1 MAIAQAMCTSFK
13 KELLEGVH
21 NFKNS
26 GGDTFKLALFAEG
39 SGGKSS
45 TTATL
50 GATTT
55 ALVTT
60 GEVASSGT
68 YVTGG
73 LALTRVDPTTS
84 GTTAFTDFADRSF
97 TTATITAMGAL
108 IYNSSDSNKA
118 VVPEVDGSTLVKE
131 PPPVAYVPLDAT
143 SPVVTSAVVVAPNV
157 AVDDDLPPLPSANS
171 ANLKVSPP
179 EFLKLCTPS
188 NNSFLKEVHIACAIA
203 ILESPYIFSHF
214 LVTT

>member
-26 GGDTFKLALFAEG
+26 GGDTFKLALYAEG

-55 ALVTT
+55 AFTTT

-68 YVTGG
+68 YATGG
-73 LALTRVDPTTS
+73 GSLTRVDPTTS
-84 GTTAFTDFADRSF
+84 GTTAFTDFADLSF

-118 VVPEVDGSTLVKE
+118 VAVLDFTSNKSSTSGTFTIQF
-131 PPPVAYVPLDAT
+131 PTADA
-143 SPVVTSAVVVAPNV
+143 
-157 AVDDDLPPLPSANS
+157 
-171 ANLKVSPP
+171 
-179 EFLKLCTPS
+179 S
-188 NNSFLKEVHIACAIA
+188 NAIIRIA
-203 ILESPYIFSHF
+203 
-214 LVTT
+214 

>member
-26 GGDTFKLALFAEG
+26 GGDTFKLALYAEG

-55 ALVTT
+55 AFTTT

-68 YVTGG
+68 YATGG
-73 LALTRVDPTTS
+73 GSLTRVDPTTS
-84 GTTAFTDFADRSF
+84 STTAFTDFADLSF

-118 VVPEVDGSTLVKE
+118 VCVLDFSSNKTSTSGTFTIQF
-131 PPPVAYVPLDAT
+131 PTADA
-143 SPVVTSAVVVAPNV
+143 
-157 AVDDDLPPLPSANS
+157 
-171 ANLKVSPP
+171 
-179 EFLKLCTPS
+179 S
-188 NNSFLKEVHIACAIA
+188 NAIIRIA
-203 ILESPYIFSHF
+203 
-214 LVTT
+214 